1 MKPPGKP
8 KISSAAGQIPLPPAS
23 LLWWSTHPAWH
34 FCPIQP
40 VSSRLLAHPILVC
53 HALQPGRSM
62 VMGPGRSQLWP
73 LRVQLDPT
81 HRVGLTRGREW
92 VTRQYWMARWVSS
105 SDLQGAV
112 KYHWT
117 LLGRVLIISSCSC
130 ETGSIATRG
139 SSALKWTVL
148 ETTFYLSSS
157 FCYLPAHILQSPL
170 LRPASYLLPEIC
182 PEILKPKGCFLGT
195 GNSFYNWNAYPFMGL
210 PRIRAGK
217 PQKETERKNVT
228 ESTRCF
234 INRKARKKTLKHIC
248 MRLCFY
254 VLMGHF
260 YS

>member
-1 MKPPGKP
+1 MV
-8 KISSAAGQIPLPPAS
+8 GQLF
-23 LLWWSTHPAWH
+23 WSTR
-34 FCPIQP
+34 CSEI
-40 VSSRLLAHPILVC
+40 S
-53 HALQPGRSM
+53 
-62 VMGPGRSQLWP
+62 
-73 LRVQLDPT
+73 LDFI
-81 HRVGLTRGREW
+81 
-92 VTRQYWMARWVSS
+92 
-105 SDLQGAV
+105 V
-112 KYHWT
+112 K
-117 LLGRVLIISSCSC
+117 RVLIISSCSC